1 MAKRLTYFILI
12 ALVAGIVVGY
22 GLHQAFDAK
31 DPALATI
38 ADLLKLLPDV
48 FLRLI
53 KMIIAPLIMATIV
66 TGIAGMGDSTAL
78 GRIGG
83 KALIW
88 FVSSSLVSLL
98 LGMVLVNLFQPGAGL
113 ALSPATAW

>member
-38 ADLLKLLPDV
+38 ADILKLLPDV

-66 TGIAGMGDSTAL
+66 TGIAGMGDPPL
-78 GRIGG
+78 
-83 KALIW
+83 W
-88 FVSSSLVSLL
+88 
-98 LGMVLVNLFQPGAGL
+98 AGS
-113 ALSPATAW
+113 APRRWCGLSPPAWCRCCWAWCWSICSSRGRASR